1 MIATEEG
8 SDFRTRNTGLL
19 RAAGRGPWRVVD
31 GPGSARQII
40 RAALCCAAAAHVP
53 TRRGLPGRGSFFFW
67 LGSPHHVAMGLPGT
81 DHCGIGRKGSQRPGR
96 PHKVPPPTDPR
107 HQGPRSPSSASFPGF
122 LRRKMSCLG
131 VLTVSSSL
139 GFESAS
145 LRLVSCKRATS

>member
-53 TRRGLPGRGSFFFW
+53 TRRGLPGRGSFFFF
-67 LGSPHHVAMGLPGT
+67 VA
-81 DHCGIGRKGSQRPGR
+81 RQ
-96 PHKVPPPTDPR
+96 PPPRRDGFAR
-107 HQGPRSPSSASFPGF
+107 HRPLRHWKKGFTEAGETTQG
-122 LRRKMSCLG
+122 
-131 VLTVSSSL
+131 SSSY
-139 GFESAS
+139 
-145 LRLVSCKRATS
+145 